1 MQRKTSDSLPNWD
14 KGSLLFK
21 AEVWSPCLYPH
32 HLAFNVHPKLC
43 PNSLVIKLTA
53 KVDISIA
60 SIKVCDLHTPC

>member
-1 MQRKTSDSLPNWD
+1 MQSKTRDRLPNCD
-14 KGSLLFK
+14 NGSLLFR

-43 PNSLVIKLTA
+43 QNSLVIKLTA

-60 SIKVCDLHTPC
+60 SIKVCDLLIPC